1 MVTALKASP
10 MSYQPPNS
18 KRLKG
23 PILESRYN
31 DAQKKLQ
38 GFSGTNVTLC
48 SDGWSTLDEKKIIN
62 FVIGNSEN
70 VCFVKSIDCS
80 GEVTSSDFIFEKIK
94 EVIENLAAKEI
105 TVVAVSTDTAAN
117 MKAAMKKLSRKF
129 SERFDMKHKN
139 ALRKKRKGNTSIK
152 RVTYT
157 IYVIVNIFYQNIFL
171 KYLKIY

>member
-1 MVTALKASP
+1 M
-10 MSYQPPNS
+10 
-18 KRLKG
+18 
-23 PILESRYN
+23 
-31 DAQKKLQ
+31 
-38 GFSGTNVTLC
+38 
-48 SDGWSTLDEKKIIN
+48 
-62 FVIGNSEN
+62 
-70 VCFVKSIDCS
+70 CFVKSICCS

-117 MKAAMKKLSRKF
+117 MKAAMKTLSRKF

-157 IYVIVNIFYQNIFL
+157 IYVIANIFYQNTYIF
-171 KYLKIY
+171 